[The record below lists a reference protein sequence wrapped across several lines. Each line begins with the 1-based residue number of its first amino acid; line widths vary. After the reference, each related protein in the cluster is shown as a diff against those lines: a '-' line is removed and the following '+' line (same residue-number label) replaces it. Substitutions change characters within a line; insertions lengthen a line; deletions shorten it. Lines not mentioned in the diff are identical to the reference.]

1 MPLFKL
7 RIPAAELA
15 AGQAAAAVLGEIEP
29 QPLAVTLFED
39 TAPAHVV
46 EAYYDSEPAREA
58 IALAVAAIGAGI
70 GEPGIE
76 ILPEQNWV
84 ALSQAALAPIAA
96 GQFIVH
102 GSHDRE
108 RFARRRRAIEIDA
121 GEAFGTGYNATTA
134 LCLEAIDMLA
144 RRRRFAR
151 VLDLGCGTAILGIAA
166 ARAWPRARIL
176 AADNDPIATAIARE
190 NAHLNQVARRVRVL
204 DAAGFAHPLLRA
216 SGAFDLVLANI
227 LARTL
232 IELAPG
238 MRSAVRPGGVAVLSG
253 LLGHQAREVTAVYRA
268 AGFQLIAR
276 RRSGEWAALTLA
288 RHSFSIPHGP
298 RATPLPLAGEGMGVG
313 VEDLRRRQTFTP
325 PLTPPRVMAKPCSAW
340 TGGESARRMP
350 HGGSHL
356 PRVALGRAVGYRAP
370 GIR

>member
-7 RIPAAELA
+7 RIPAADLA

-39 TAPAHVV
+39 AAPAHVV

-96 GQFIVH
+96 GRFIVH

-176 AADNDPIATAIARE
+176 AADNDPVATAIARE
-190 NAHLNQVARRVRVL
+190 NAHLNGVARRVRVV
-204 DAAGFAHPLLRA
+204 DAVGFAHPLLRA
-216 SGAFDLVLANI
+216 AGGFDLVLANI

-238 MRSAVRPGGVAVLSG
+238 MRRALRPGGVAVLSG
-253 LLGHQAREVTAVYRA
+253 LLSHQAREVAAVYRT
-268 AGFQLIAR
+268 AGFRLVSY
-276 RRSGEWAALTLA
+276 RSRSEWTALTLA
-288 RHSFSIPHGP
+288 R
-298 RATPLPLAGEGMGVG
+298 R
-313 VEDLRRRQTFTP
+313 
-325 PLTPPRVMAKPCSAW
+325 
-340 TGGESARRMP
+340 
-350 HGGSHL
+350 
-356 PRVALGRAVGYRAP
+356 
-370 GIR
+370 